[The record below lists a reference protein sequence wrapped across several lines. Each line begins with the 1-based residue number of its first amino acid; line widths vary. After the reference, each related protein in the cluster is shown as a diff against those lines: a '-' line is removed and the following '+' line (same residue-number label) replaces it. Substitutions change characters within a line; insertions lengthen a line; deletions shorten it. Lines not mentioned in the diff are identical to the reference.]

1 MKLSLL
7 SICLLLLFGC
17 KSNDIQQ
24 FTQVLQEAAEASNN
38 QGKSKNW
45 NKKKSQKTASTFV
58 LMSGIRYFNPAE
70 EQQVMRREYE
80 VTSQALF
87 TTLDRAARE
96 AAIKKDIQL
105 MGTAIFNIS
114 PTINTIQQTTSL
126 YALEQYN
133 LVNSYSQLAKNHRDV
148 QSFLM
153 ANEGKTDAQI
163 AQAIKE
169 FDQSATNADEKIGD
183 KIKAYE
189 KANQTIFNANARLTA
204 AIALQFATVTAALS
218 QDSSLYWRNEGF
230 HVLANLGKIHKA
242 SQLMIDR
249 LTVAKN
255 ANQMIA
261 DDKAVIEITRQ
272 IQQKQNERGQ

>member
-133 LVNSYSQLAKNHRDV
+133 LVKSYSQLAKNHRDV

-189 KANQTIFNANARLTA
+189 KANQKIFNANARLTA